1 MYFQLTSFLSCS
13 LVEDHWIF
21 LDCRGDRYFA
31 VPAER
36 MPSGIPDLGH
46 PAIRSRAAS
55 DLRKDALEPVTV
67 HPPKA
72 KLDTGEGQ
80 RDLKV
85 RLIAFC
91 FLLRAFARRSGHFTK
106 LEAVSAKGKLR
117 AHDSRPKK
125 SLELCVRSFE
135 KVMRWFPVESQ
146 CLPQALALQEFLVS
160 AGHDV
165 TVVVGVSTNPF
176 KAHCW
181 VQKGDRVLLQAPEFV
196 RGYSP
201 VRMFQ

>member
-21 LDCRGDRYFA
+21 LDCRDDRYFA

-67 HPPKA
+67 HLPKA

-91 FLLRAFARRSGHFTK
+91 FLLRAFARR
-106 LEAVSAKGKLR
+106 
-117 AHDSRPKK
+117 
-125 SLELCVRSFE
+125 
-135 KVMRWFPVESQ
+135 
-146 CLPQALALQEFLVS
+146 
-160 AGHDV
+160 
-165 TVVVGVSTNPF
+165 
-176 KAHCW
+176 
-181 VQKGDRVLLQAPEFV
+181 
-196 RGYSP
+196 
-201 VRMFQ
+201 